1 MGDNPRFFVLQN
13 PRLKKIFG
21 ELPIDILHEIDNKV
35 IQCRNVDFCKELLS
49 ITPKADMSSEEFLK
63 ECSNF
68 IERIQE
74 FIEKMGTGDI
84 NPANLDE
91 CLYVVERQCIIVLKE
106 MVLYNHDHDHEP
118 LKRIADELRDI
129 LVYLFSENRLTVTK
143 VMLEGEG
150 LQGFLDISKVPFI
163 LKSVEWVILMCGSVL
178 KANTN
183 STVQSFETHAVTL
196 LEECSDILVAL
207 MNNKYISP
215 SLKRDT
221 FDVFTYLMTDMFSI
235 FEQAQEQ
242 GVGSEVQILVYQK
255 YKQLKIKYNKLKQ
268 EYFERRGGGGGE
280 YNIQQKNNSKR
291 RVSKRKSNK
300 NKNTN
305 NTNNGNI
312 RKKKKIKKKTLRLRI
327 KK

>member
-35 IQCRNVDFCKELLS
+35 MQCRNVDFCKELLS
-49 ITPKADMSSEEFLK
+49 ITPKADMPSEEFLK
-63 ECSNF
+63 ECSKF

-106 MVLYNHDHDHEP
+106 MVRYNHDHDNEP
-118 LKRIADELRDI
+118 LKRMADELRDI

-150 LQGFLDISKVPFI
+150 LQGFLNISKVPFI

-183 STVQSFETHAVTL
+183 STVQSFETHALTL
-196 LEECSDILVAL
+196 LEECSDILVTL
-207 MNNKYISP
+207 MNNKYILHP
-215 SLKRDT
+215 LKIDT

-235 FEQAQEQ
+235 FQQAQEQ
-242 GVGSEVQILVYQK
+242 GVGSEVQFLVYQK
-255 YKQLKIKYNKLKQ
+255 HKQLKIKYNKLKQ
-268 EYFERRGGGGGE
+268 EYFERRGGGGGGE
-280 YNIQQKNNSKR
+280 YNIQQKNKSSR
-291 RVSKRKSNK
+291 RRTSKRKSNK

-305 NTNNGNI
+305 NGNI
-312 RKKKKIKKKTLRLRI
+312 RKNKKIKKKTLRLRI